1 MRINATL
8 ASVVGAGV
16 GLVAAGATYA
26 ATAGNASDAS
36 PVSASAPQAVTR
48 TVVPT
53 PPSRCS
59 AHAVLTNGVCV
70 VTIDH
75 TTVLAPRV
83 VSHTEDAARTTTA
96 AHQKATARRTE
107 QADPQDDANEQA
119 QGDDQNGDGEHA
131 EDGDDR
137 GEHAEPGDDGGSEH
151 GDDGHDDGGDD
162 GGHDGGHDD

>member
-26 ATAGNASDAS
+26 ATAGHASDTS

-53 PPSRCS
+53 PPARCS
-59 AHAVLTNGVCV
+59 AHAVLKNGVCV

-83 VSHTEDAARTTTA
+83 EAHAEDAARTTRA
-96 AHQKATARRTE
+96 AKVQPRTHHTE
-107 QADPQDDANEQA
+107 QAEPEDTADEQA
-119 QGDDQNGDGEHA
+119 QGQGDDGEHA
-131 EDGDDR
+131 QNGDDR
-137 GEHAEPGDDGGSEH
+137 GEHSEPGDDDGGSEH
-151 GDDGHDDGGDD
+151 GDDGHEDGGHDD
-162 GGHDGGHDD
+162 GGHDD